1 VYLGDPRETTSR
13 RGLKLEALV
22 WPRNVVGVR
31 TLLELVNVDA
41 IVSLGL
47 SFSFLLSVVVLLVL
61 LFGESIG
68 LRDFDFYVSILWM
81 RREVGESEMGY
92 R

>member
-1 VYLGDPRETTSR
+1 MMRLRPKSKQTIVYLGDPRETTSR

-22 WPRNVVGVR
+22 WPRNVVGDR

-47 SFSFLLSVVVLLVL
+47 RFF
-61 LFGESIG
+61 F
-68 LRDFDFYVSILWM
+68 FA
-81 RREVGESEMGY
+81 
-92 R
+92 

>member
-1 VYLGDPRETTSR
+1 MYLGDPRETTSR

-61 LFGESIG
+61 PFGSNPSPATITP
-68 LRDFDFYVSILWM
+68 SQITPAH
-81 RREVGESEMGY
+81 SNP
-92 R
+92 

>member
-47 SFSFLLSVVVLLVL
+47 SFSFLLSVVA
-61 LFGESIG
+61 
-68 LRDFDFYVSILWM
+68 VSSFHFFVTYKDVFIQ
-81 RREVGESEMGY
+81 EK
-92 R
+92 